1 MVKKVEQE
9 KMQTSQSGTEIE
21 LENKLIG
28 EIFVESG
35 YCSEEDISKALEIQ
49 KNYGGK
55 LGNILLNMGVITE
68 EQLLKG
74 LSKQLK
80 LEYLSSV
87 EGFDLIDIGIDHR
100 ILRENNI
107 YPFKEDEDTI
117 HVITNNPLNLEV
129 FSLIENKTGKTVKV
143 YLSREENLKQ
153 LSVLLDIEDM
163 MTEKENL
170 LDIDEEIDK
179 LKEIASEA
187 PVIKLVNNL
196 LSKAVE
202 ENASDIHFEALKN
215 IMKVRFRIDGV
226 LHTVETIPQDMKL
239 AVITRLKLISG
250 MNIAENRLPQ
260 DGRISVKVA
269 GKEIDIRASSVPTQF
284 GESFVLRLLGK
295 EDIDYS
301 LESLG
306 FYEDH
311 IQLIRKIVRKPNG
324 IFLTTGPTG
333 SGKTTTLYSILSEL
347 NSDDVKII
355 TVEDP
360 VEYEFKGINQIN
372 VKPDIGY
379 TFANALRSILR
390 QDPDIIMVGEIR
402 DLETAEIAIQAS
414 LTGHLVLSTLH
425 TNSALASIS
434 RLLDMGV
441 EFFLLKASIIGLMAQ
456 RLVRTLCPY
465 CSHETVL
472 SDEFKKA
479 YNVEQLLEKYPF
491 VKYSPKKAKGCKHCN
506 YTGYKGRTIIAE
518 IVPFDEEVIKR
529 FDKEKNFNRI
539 EELGY
544 RSMFTDG
551 ILKVLEGKTSIEEVI
566 RVAS

>member
-9 KMQTSQSGTEIE
+9 KMQTYQSGTKADMEE
-21 LENKLIG
+21 KLIG
-28 EIFVESG
+28 EIFVEEG
-35 YCSEEDISKALEIQ
+35 YCSKEDIEKALEVQ

-55 LGNILLNMGVITE
+55 LGTILLNMGVITE
-68 EQLLKG
+68 EKLLKG
-74 LSKQLK
+74 LAKQLN
-80 LEYLSSV
+80 LEYLPST
-87 EGFDLIDIGIDHR
+87 EGFNIVDIGIDHK
-100 ILRENNI
+100 ILKENNI
-107 YPFKEDEDTI
+107 YPFKEDEEFI
-117 HVITNNPLNLEV
+117 HIVTNNPLNLEV
-129 FSLIENKTGKTVKV
+129 FSLIENTTGKQVKV

-153 LSVLLDIEDM
+153 LAVFLDIEDVLA
-163 MTEKENL
+163 EKENL

-215 IMKVRFRIDGV
+215 VMKVRFRIDGI

-295 EDIDYS
+295 ENIDYS

-311 IQLIRKIVRKPNG
+311 INLIRQIVRKPNG

-465 CSHETVL
+465 CSQPTTL
-472 SDEFKKA
+472 SDEFKKV
-479 YNVEQLLEKYPF
+479 YKVEELLEKYPF
-491 VKYSPKKAKGCKHCN
+491 VKYSPKKAEGCKHCN

-518 IVPFDEEVIKR
+518 IVPFDEKVIKK
-529 FDKEKNFNRI
+529 FDEEKNFNRI

-551 ILKVLEGKTSIEEVI
+551 ILKVLEGKTSIEEVL

>member
-1 MVKKVEQE
+1 MVP
-9 KMQTSQSGTEIE
+9 
-21 LENKLIG
+21 L
-28 EIFVESG
+28 FESHRH
-35 YCSEEDISKALEIQ
+35 YI
-49 KNYGGK
+49 NW
-55 LGNILLNMGVITE
+55 TE
-68 EQLLKG
+68 EQLLKA
-74 LSKQLK
+74 LSKQLG
-80 LEYLSSV
+80 LEYIKSV
-87 EGFDLIDIGIDHR
+87 EGFDVIEINVDHK
-100 ILRENNI
+100 LLKESNV
-107 YPFKEDEDTI
+107 YPFKEDDKT
-117 HVITNNPLNLEV
+117 VYVVTNNPLNLEV
-129 FSLIENKTGKTVKV
+129 FSLIENVTGKQVKV
-143 YLSREENLKQ
+143 YLTKEENLKQ
-153 LSVLLDIEDM
+153 LSVFLEMEDM
-163 MTEKENL
+163 LAEKDNFI
-170 LDIDEEIDK
+170 DIDEEIDK

-215 IMKVRFRIDGV
+215 VMKVRFRIDGI

-295 EDIDYS
+295 ENIDYS

-311 IQLIRKIVRKPNG
+311 IKLIRKITRKPNG

-465 CSHETVL
+465 CSHEVVL
-472 SDEFKKA
+472 PDEFKKA
-479 YNVEQLLEKYPF
+479 YKVEELLEKYPF
-491 VKYSPKKAKGCKHCN
+491 VKYSPKKAKGCQHCN

-518 IVPFDEEVIKR
+518 IAPFDEEVIKR
-529 FDKEKNFNRI
+529 FEKEKNFNKI

-551 ILKVLEGKTSIEEVI
+551 VLKVLEGKTSIEEVI